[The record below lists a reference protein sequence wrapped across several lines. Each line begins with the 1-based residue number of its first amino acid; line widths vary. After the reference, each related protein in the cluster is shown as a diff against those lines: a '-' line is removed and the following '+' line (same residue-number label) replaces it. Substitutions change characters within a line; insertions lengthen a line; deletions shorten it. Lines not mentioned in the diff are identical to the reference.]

1 MTGGALVL
9 GGAGFIGTHLLAD
22 LATRGV
28 SPLISLDLKDPERPV
43 AGVDY
48 RRGDVRGP
56 FDALVPETPAR
67 LYNLAAVHRTP
78 GHPDHAYYDTNVAG
92 AVNACAFARRRGVP
106 QIVFTSSIAVY
117 GPREEAC
124 DEDTPLAPV
133 SAYGRSK
140 MLAETIHR
148 EWVDAGA
155 DRRLA
160 ITRPAVV
167 FGEGE
172 NGNFERLLRQ
182 LRKGAFLYPGRRDT
196 IKGCGWVGELVQALE
211 FASARNDREF
221 LFNFA
226 YPQPYTIERIAETLA
241 DVAGLARPRIAV
253 PAGVILFAAF
263 GFEVLNALGL
273 RNGINRDRVRKLQI
287 STNISPKRLLET
299 GYVFGT
305 DLESGLR
312 GWLGSSVSSSIVGK
326 NKE

>member
-22 LATRGV
+22 LATRGI

-48 RRGDVRGP
+48 RRGDVRAP
-56 FDALVPETPAR
+56 FDTSVPETPAR

-117 GPREEAC
+117 GPREETC
-124 DEDTPLAPV
+124 DEDTHLAPV

-148 EWVDAGA
+148 EWVDAGT

-160 ITRPAVV
+160 IARPAVV
-167 FGEGE
+167 FGAGE

-182 LRKGAFLYPGRRDT
+182 LRRGAFLYPGRRDT
-196 IKGCGWVGELVQALE
+196 IKGCGWVGELVRALD
-211 FASARNDREF
+211 FAAARNDREF

-226 YPQPYTIERIAETLA
+226 YPQPYTIERIAGTLA
-241 DVAGLARPRIAV
+241 EVAGLARPRFAV
-253 PAGVILFAAF
+253 PATMILMAAV

-287 STNISPKRLLET
+287 STDIRPKRLLDA
-299 GYVFGT
+299 GYRFGT

-312 GWLGSSVSSSIVGK
+312 GWLGAPNSCMAAEK
-326 NKE
+326 KE